1 MADAA
6 LSVGQHV
13 RIVGLVGSAHLNGT
27 PAIVLEL
34 DVPCAEGSA
43 GDDGDRPDRLVKV
56 KLLSGPRPD
65 GASRARAER
74 GDVVN
79 CEPGNLVVVEPPNTL
94 QNPWIP
100 AGTALALGF
109 WSPAAGVYAGLMF
122 VSSGAVMLCFSIF
135 CINGNPARGEGG
147 LDGYFSFALPKF
159 RGLNFTFQA
168 GLAGV
173 KWALPRWD
181 PLLGLSACW
190 AGFLLCAAGVE
201 LAGVEPAVYKR
212 MCGRR

>member
-34 DVPCAEGSA
+34 DVPYAEGSA
-43 GDDGDRPDRLVKV
+43 GDHGDRPDRLVRV
-56 KLLSGPRPD
+56 ELMSGPQ
-65 GASRARAER
+65 R

-79 CEPGNLVVVEPPNTL
+79 CEPGNLVVVEPPAANTL
-94 QNPWIP
+94 QKLGPWIP

-109 WSPAAGVYAGLMF
+109 WSPAAGVYAGVMF
-122 VSSGAVMLCFSIF
+122 VGSGAVMLCLSIF
-135 CINGNPARGEGG
+135 CINGNPAQAARGEGP
-147 LDGYFSFALPKF
+147 LDTYFSFALPKF

-181 PLLGLSACW
+181 PGLGLLASLAV
-190 AGFLLCAAGVE
+190 FLLCAAGVE
-201 LAGVEPAVYKR
+201 LAQSGYKR
-212 MCGRR
+212 MFGRR

>member
-13 RIVGLVGSAHLNGT
+13 RIVGLVGSAHLKGT

-34 DVPCAEGSA
+34 DVPCAEGFA
-43 GDDGDRPDRLVKV
+43 GDDGDRPDRLVRV
-56 KLLSGPRPD
+56 ELLSGPQ
-65 GASRARAER
+65 R

-79 CEPGNLVVVEPPNTL
+79 CEPENLVVVEPPAASTL
-94 QNPWIP
+94 QKLGPWMP

-109 WSPAAGVYAGLMF
+109 WSPVVGVYAGLMF
-122 VSSGAVMLCFSIF
+122 VGSGAVMLCLSIF

-147 LDGYFSFALPKF
+147 LDKYFSFALPKF
-159 RGLNFTFQA
+159 RGLNFAFQA

-181 PLLGLSACW
+181 PLLGLSASW

-201 LAGVEPAVYKR
+201 LAQSGYKR
-212 MCGRR
+212 MFGRR

>member
-1 MADAA
+1 MQQVRRPGPRWLQSGAAALKRATSLSAVRAAYLLTVLLTAGTLCESDGVKPRTRQRLAETDDCNMADAP

-43 GDDGDRPDRLVKV
+43 GDDGDRPDRLVRV
-56 KLLSGPRPD
+56 ELMSGPQ
-65 GASRARAER
+65 R

-94 QNPWIP
+94 QSPWIP

-109 WSPAAGVYAGLMF
+109 WSPAVGVYSGLIF
-122 VSSGAVMLCFSIF
+122 LASGAVMLCLSIF
-135 CINGNPARGEGG
+135 GINGSPARGE
-147 LDGYFSFALPKF
+147 DG
-159 RGLNFTFQA
+159 R
-168 GLAGV
+168 
-173 KWALPRWD
+173 
-181 PLLGLSACW
+181 
-190 AGFLLCAAGVE
+190 
-201 LAGVEPAVYKR
+201 
-212 MCGRR
+212 

>member
-13 RIVGLVGSAHLNGT
+13 RIVGLVGSAHLNGA

-43 GDDGDRPDRLVKV
+43 GDDGDRPDRLVRV
-56 KLLSGPRPD
+56 ELLSGPQ
-65 GASRARAER
+65 R

-122 VSSGAVMLCFSIF
+122 VSSGAVMLCLSIF

-147 LDGYFSFALPKF
+147 LDKYFSFALPKF
-159 RGLNFTFQA
+159 RGLNFAFQA

-181 PLLGLSACW
+181 PLLGLSASW

-201 LAGVEPAVYKR
+201 LAQSGYNR
-212 MCGRR
+212 MFGRR